1 MGNEEDYSIFDGL
14 SVLDQERMTKSIERY
29 NAALHAVQSGVA
41 LEISRTKEGTG
52 AASPKH
58 LRVGVNSAMIQ
69 NGALVRLMV
78 DKGVITWPEWF
89 ERLALEAEREQKAYE
104 DRNEVKFA

>member
-1 MGNEEDYSIFDGL
+1 MANEEEYSIFDGL
-14 SVLDQERMTKSIERY
+14 SIIDQERLTKSIERY

-41 LEISRTKEGTG
+41 LEIERRPNG
-52 AASPKH
+52 AHSPKH
-58 LRVGVNSAMIQ
+58 LRTGVNSAMIQ

-89 ERLALEAEREQKAYE
+89 DRLALEAEREQKAYE
-104 DRNEVKFA
+104 DRNGVKFA